1 LVYAPGTRTK
11 YSNAGIA
18 VVGRVLEQVTGEP
31 FADYVEEAVLRPAGL
46 ERSSFRPRN
55 DLLPDLAT
63 AYMWGYDGRRFEAP
77 GFQLGMAPAGSMY
90 STVTDL
96 GRFLSALFAGGRAA
110 GGAQV
115 LSRESLEQMWQPQFA
130 APGQTT
136 GFGIGFAIRELDGRR
151 RLGHGGAIYGF
162 GTELAFLPNEKL
174 GVVAVTT
181 LDVANV
187 VVEGIADHALRAMLA
202 ARAGE
207 APPAPD
213 TTHALADGLAAALE
227 GRYEGKGGA
236 VELVDRYGRLLMLP
250 LRGGFRTE
258 LRAAGGALVA
268 DSRLDYG
275 TRVVPLGTDALVVGR
290 DTLRRVPAPRPAPA
304 PARWEG
310 LIGEY

>member
-1 LVYAPGTRTK
+1 
-11 YSNAGIA
+11 
-18 VVGRVLEQVTGEP
+18 
-31 FADYVEEAVLRPAGL
+31 
-46 ERSSFRPRN
+46 
-55 DLLPDLAT
+55 
-63 AYMWGYDGRRFEAP
+63 
-77 GFQLGMAPAGSMY
+77 
-90 STVTDL
+90 
-96 GRFLSALFAGGRAA
+96 
-110 GGAQV
+110 
-115 LSRESLEQMWQPQFA
+115 
-130 APGQTT
+130 TT
-136 GFGIGFAIRELDGRR
+136 GFGIGFAIGELDGRR
-151 RLGHGGAIYGF
+151 RIGHGGAIYGF
-162 GTELAFLPNEKL
+162 ATELAFLPNEKL

-187 VVEGIADHALRAMLA
+187 VVERIADHALRAMLA
-202 ARAGE
+202 ARAGG

-213 TTHALADGLAAALE
+213 TAHALADGLAAALE

-290 DTLRRVPAPRPAPA
+290 DTRRRVPAPRPAPA

-310 LIGEY
+310 LIGEYGWDHNILYILERDGRLHALIEWFFEYPLEEVSADVFAFPHWGLYAGERLVFTRDANGRATSVEAASVVF